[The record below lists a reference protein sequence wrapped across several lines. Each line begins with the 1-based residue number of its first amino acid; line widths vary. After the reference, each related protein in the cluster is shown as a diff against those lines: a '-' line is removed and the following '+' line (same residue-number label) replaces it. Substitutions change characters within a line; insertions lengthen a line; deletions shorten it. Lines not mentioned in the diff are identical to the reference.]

1 LEVLYIAG
9 CGRSGSTLLDNILG
23 QLEGCFSGGE
33 LWHIWRRGLIENRRC
48 SDGPA
53 FREHPFWREVFA
65 RGFGGMEAI
74 SDEESEALARWARS
88 LLVSGRYP
96 QLALG
101 RMPDVSTG
109 LEAYRAALAR
119 LYGAIAAVSG
129 ARLLVDSSKS
139 PVYAACLGSV
149 PGVRLRVLPR
159 RQQPPRR
166 IEVEHRRGPPL
177 GRQHEQHRHRD
188 VCRIHRLERARCV
201 SPGGEQRLR
210 SLAERHAFH
219 RPVAHGELLQG

>member
-1 LEVLYIAG
+1 MNASVEVLYIAG

-65 RGFGGMEAI
+65 HGFGGMEAV
-74 SDEESEALARWARS
+74 SAEESDALARWARS
-88 LLVSGRYP
+88 LLVSRRYP

-101 RMPDVSTG
+101 RMPDVHTG
-109 LEAYRAALAR
+109 LLAYRAALAR

-129 ARLLVDSSKS
+129 GAAAGGFLEIARLR
-139 PVYAACLGSV
+139 G
-149 PGVRLRVLPR
+149 LPR
-159 RQQPPRR
+159 QPA
-166 IEVEHRRGPPL
+166 
-177 GRQHEQHRHRD
+177 GRAPAGAAA
-188 VCRIHRLERARCV
+188 RARSARGGALLGP
-201 SPGGEQRLR
+201 SPGT
-210 SLAERHAFH
+210 A
-219 RPVAHGELLQG
+219 